1 RKASSCPRSAGR
13 RPRVPWRGPALRRY
27 PNRSSTR
34 CAGKDVALGVVDR
47 TDREAAQSSS
57 GEKQTANAALEATQ
71 AVDSEGDSAPNASE
85 NTRGRKNRRNF
96 DCQGGVCIYSASSIG
111 RPRNQ
116 NSTRLGLSPLRPS
129 RETGNW
135 CGTELRG
142 AATYCWRSTTPKP
155 LAATRCITR

>member
-1 RKASSCPRSAGR
+1 M
-13 RPRVPWRGPALRRY
+13 
-27 PNRSSTR
+27 

-47 TDREAAQSSS
+47 TDREAAQSSP

-71 AVDSEGDSAPNASE
+71 AVDSEGDSAPNASDNAIE
-85 NTRGRKNRRNF
+85 NTCGRKNQRNF
-96 DCQGGVCIYSASSIG
+96 DCQGRVCQTQLYLQRFEYRAAAKSEFDQAWAVALQTFA
-111 RPRNQ
+111 R
-116 NSTRLGLSPLRPS
+116 
-129 RETGNW
+129 TGNW